1 GPDVTS
7 ARIETI
13 GLFAGEVTAG
23 YHPQPGFTP
32 KPERYV
38 LIAPVPRH
46 VEPEEEPTIGTP
58 IAVAAAE
65 NCVCRFE
72 FADIEVAVSIDMA
85 FVAVGDDRNLL
96 RRQRHLRGRNVA
108 EFEEASDEA
117 TVASGKT
124 NSQPG
129 QAGTFGQ
136 GLEYDDILE
145 IRFCD

>member
-1 GPDVTS
+1 
-7 ARIETI
+7 
-13 GLFAGEVTAG
+13 
-23 YHPQPGFTP
+23 
-32 KPERYV
+32 
-38 LIAPVPRH
+38 
-46 VEPEEEPTIGTP
+46 
-58 IAVAAAE
+58 
-65 NCVCRFE
+65 
-72 FADIEVAVSIDMA
+72 IEVAVSIDMA

-136 GLEYDDILE
+136 GLEYEDILE
-145 IRFCD
+145 IRFCDFQCTRRRSLRIDLRIALVAEQQEAEPTREFYEAGEIGTVRHGSLRIGGRSQVERHSPGQEFVGKPVEVGQKTGR